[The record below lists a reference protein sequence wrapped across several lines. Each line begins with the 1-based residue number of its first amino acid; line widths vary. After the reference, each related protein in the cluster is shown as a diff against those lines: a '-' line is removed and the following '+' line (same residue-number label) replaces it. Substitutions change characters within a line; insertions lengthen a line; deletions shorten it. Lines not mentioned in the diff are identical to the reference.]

1 MPAEDPNMKAI
12 SFAREQA
19 FAFVFAPKPCVR
31 IQSLVGSLGATIAG
45 LLGSWMDDPADE
57 EL

>member
-1 MPAEDPNMKAI
+1 MLAEDLNMKAI

-31 IQSLVGSLGATIAG
+31 ISNL
-45 LLGSWMDDPADE
+45 W
-57 EL
+57 